1 MKTTVG
7 WGIGHVRGVTTGYP
21 FSMSFTDV
29 LAELPGL
36 TVSERQLLVRRALDL
51 DEPGLSGED
60 EAVVEK
66 RLEDHRRNPDSA
78 VPLEEMKTRLRSRF
92 AK

>member
-1 MKTTVG
+1 M
-7 WGIGHVRGVTTGYP
+7 GYL
-21 FSMSFTDV
+21 FGMSFTEV
-29 LAELPGL
+29 LAQLPAL

-51 DEPGLSGED
+51 DEPALSVKD

-66 RLEDHRRNPDSA
+66 RLEDHRRNPGSA
-78 VPLEEMKTRLRSRF
+78 VPLEEMKVRLRSRS